1 MNSIHT
7 PGLNRA
13 RAAAQSEAAATVADA
28 MDTIATMLQGVQDF
42 ADRALKDELDGGEHG
57 DEAGEVVD
65 AISDAIGK
73 ARNVEG
79 KLSW

>member
-1 MNSIHT
+1 MNSIHR

-13 RAAAQSEAAATVADA
+13 RAAAQSEAAASVADV
-28 MDTIATMLQGVQDF
+28 MDTIATMLQGAHYF
-42 ADRALKDELDGGEHG
+42 AEQALKEELEGGEHG

-73 ARNVEG
+73 PRNVEG
-79 KLSW
+79 NLSS